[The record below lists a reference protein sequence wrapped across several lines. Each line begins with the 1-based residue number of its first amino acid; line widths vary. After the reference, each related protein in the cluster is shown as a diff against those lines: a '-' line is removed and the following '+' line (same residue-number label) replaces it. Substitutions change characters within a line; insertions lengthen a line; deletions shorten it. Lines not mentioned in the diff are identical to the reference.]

1 MDDTQ
6 QVAANDVADR
16 VRAVR
21 LFSGFLS
28 TALGVEPDQNYASE
42 DAYIGN
48 PMGLHAVATPYR
60 GTAVQGRTDAF
71 GNPVFSNGQG
81 GAGFAITPGLL
92 LLGAGLWWLMKKA

>member
-6 QVAANDVADR
+6 QVAASDVADR

-21 LFSGFLS
+21 MFSGFLS

-48 PMGLHAVATPYR
+48 PMGYHTVATPYR
-60 GTAVQGRTDAF
+60 GTTLQGRTDMV
-71 GNPVFSNGQG
+71 GVGQ
-81 GAGFAITPGLL
+81 GAGFVLTPGLL
-92 LLGAGLWWLMKKA
+92 LLGLGLLWLVNKG